1 MVQIK
6 GIETEL
12 FIVVDDLWFWQ
23 SKTKELKKQKKT
35 QEKVNAE
42 EYIAVASGDKSSKKK
57 SKVVRD

>member
-12 FIVVDDLWFWQ
+12 FIVVDDLWLWQ

-42 EYIAVASGDKSSKKK
+42 EYIAVTSGDKSSKKK